1 MQKHHYA
8 TTIIWTGNL
17 GEGTAN
23 YRAYSRDHQIEIEG
37 KPTILASSDPSFR
50 GDSGRH
56 NPEELF
62 VASISGCHMLWF
74 LHLCTTQK
82 ITVTA
87 YEDQAEGIMEESED
101 GSGRFTKVTLN
112 PIVTISGS
120 YDNELLNRIHAEAH
134 RKCFIA
140 NSCNFPILHK
150 ARVVQQA

>member
-8 TTIIWTGNL
+8 PTIIWTGNL

-23 YRAYSRDHQIEIEG
+23 YRAYSRDHEIKIDG
-37 KPTILASSDPSFR
+37 KSNILASSDPSFR
-50 GDSGRH
+50 GDPNRH

-62 VASISGCHMLWF
+62 VASLSACHMLWF

-82 ITVTA
+82 IVVSA

-101 GSGRFTKVTLN
+101 CSGKFTQVVLQ
-112 PIVTISGS
+112 PVVTIVGP
-120 YDNELLNRIHAEAH
+120 YEQELVDRIHAEAH
-134 RKCFIA
+134 KKCFIA